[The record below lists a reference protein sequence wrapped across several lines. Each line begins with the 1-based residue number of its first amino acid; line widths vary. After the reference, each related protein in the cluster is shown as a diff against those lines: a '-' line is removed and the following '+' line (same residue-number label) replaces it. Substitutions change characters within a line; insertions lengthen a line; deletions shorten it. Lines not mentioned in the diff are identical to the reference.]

1 MSSSSDSFRVAILLC
16 YHVLC
21 DIVCLWVAHD
31 FNILNPGYEHRLP
44 LRRELLGAWLPPP
57 RSSPSAPTAGAWRK
71 GNIAAERGDRYLGPD
86 TAEMS
91 MEKEWEL
98 LWQGIPTREGERII
112 PWFSHFFQKF
122 PSMAWEQAELPF
134 FFFFSLFKCVGF
146 KWQWKVSVLI
156 QQLQQFV
163 PQHERWGDCHV
174 HWKRRDPWRRSVTE
188 FALLF
193 LI

>member
-1 MSSSSDSFRVAILLC
+1 MNTACPWEGNCWEPGSLPLGAAPLLPQRVHGEREILLLKGGTGIWALTRLRCPWKNSESSSGRAS
-16 YHVLC
+16 
-21 DIVCLWVAHD
+21 
-31 FNILNPGYEHRLP
+31 
-44 LRRELLGAWLPPP
+44 PP
-57 RSSPSAPTAGAWRK
+57 
-71 GNIAAERGDRYLGPD
+71 ER
-86 TAEMS
+86 
-91 MEKEWEL
+91 EKESSL
-98 LWQGIPTREGERII
+98 GFPTFSKNSH
-112 PWFSHFFQKF
+112 PWLGNKQSF
-122 PSMAWEQAELPF
+122 LF
-134 FFFFSLFKCVGF
+134 FFFSSLFKCVGF